1 MRYRRESL
9 PFGDIGSSE
18 YGLLLRGEVCGPPRP
33 GIEWG
38 LPPIPGGQGKHGRV
52 GKPGIIPPPGGNPGG
67 SRLPKPGGSPHP
79 FDAAAA
85 AAAAAA
91 MDGGN
96 PAAFAAW
103 RNGKGRCVGK
113 LPCGRGWGKLPA
125 PPGAPGPPLCAAA
138 NKYSWYRREYVETN
152 LRIFLEDAKFTY

>member
-1 MRYRRESL
+1 M
-9 PFGDIGSSE
+9 GSSE

-103 RNGKGRCVGK
+103 RNGKGSTQTLK
-113 LPCGRGWGKLPA
+113 LFDVFL
-125 PPGAPGPPLCAAA
+125 LCEAFQTS
-138 NKYSWYRREYVETN
+138 KEPRDWVIEWW
-152 LRIFLEDAKFTY
+152 LKI